1 MPAMQLRVLLGEYN
15 ALSTCGRRRAGRNGG
30 LTEAEKQDNNF
41 PRNIKRSVASNGLIS
56 EQDFRDWLDPN
67 VASSCDALTADG
79 RDNGIVG
86 LVEDQLDIGNP
97 FSGQY
102 EVGDVQVRCI
112 SFSFFFPVSAAR
124 TAPY

>member
-102 EVGDVQVRCI
+102 EVGDVQVRYF
-112 SFSFFFPVSAAR
+112 SFSPVSAAQ

>member
-1 MPAMQLRVLLGEYN
+1 MQLRVLLGEYN
-15 ALSTCGRRRAGRNGG
+15 ALRTCGRRAGRNGG
-30 LTEAEKQDNNF
+30 LTETEKQDNNF

-86 LVEDQLDIGNP
+86 FVEDQLDIGNP